1 MTKNHNQLKKENE
14 TLRKELS
21 NVLWATN
28 SATWVWNYKTGYL
41 DYNEKKAKAIGYEKH
56 ELDNNYETFTSKVHP
71 DDYKATMQAMVDLL
85 SGKKDV
91 YEVTYRIQAKD
102 GTYKWFHDK
111 GRIISFQD
119 NGKPLLI
126 EGVATDVTKQKT
138 VEEQL
143 KNSEFRSSAL
153 LSVIPDLMFR
163 LDLNGVIIDYKA
175 EKDDLYEQRLDEL
188 RGVVIMDHLPPDIAE
203 KTSYYINKA
212 LSENKIQYY
221 TYQLEV
227 PGSGLHYYEARMIPS
242 GEKEVT
248 AIVRDVTEREETI
261 KRLIESEA
269 RSTALLNAIP
279 DLMFR
284 LSKDGVYLDYSADV
298 SDLAVQDQTIIG
310 KNVKEIMPANFANR
324 TLELIADALKYGVM
338 QSYEYKMFVPGK
350 GLSYFE
356 SRIMPTIN
364 DEVISIVRNI
374 TERKINEKALR
385 ESQEKFRLIAE
396 NTSDAVM
403 IFDGDTL
410 KINYVS
416 PSIKKITG
424 YDIEEEIGKGPDE
437 IYQMIHPEDRKVT
450 FDKLYKAIEDKKES
464 LIYTYKMFHKN
475 GHIIWRQD
483 SARFIYNRE
492 GKHLRSYVVAR
503 DITKQKKEELEL
515 LKLQTAIEQSTASIV
530 ITGFDGNI
538 EYVNPGFELITG
550 YQASELIGENPNVLN
565 AGTNSKEYYKELWDT
580 IKSGKTWTGEFHNKR
595 KSGELYWES
604 AIISPV
610 RDEKGEITHFV
621 GVKEDITE
629 NKKLIAELRQAKD
642 KAEESDRLKSAFLT
656 NMSHEIRTP
665 LNALVGFSTIIASKS
680 LTEDKLNKYSELIS
694 KNAKL
699 LLNVIND
706 ILDIS
711 KIEAGQIEINL
722 TDIDAYKEIIDISK
736 SLKSLINE
744 KTTNAKLKIDCE
756 DKGVIVKADLMR
768 FRQILTNLISN
779 AFKFTDRGYVKI
791 GFCIKNK
798 EAVFY
803 VKDTGIGISQA
814 MQELIFDPFKQA
826 SYENGKFFGGNGLGL
841 PISKAYVE
849 MMGGKM
855 WLESIE
861 GRGSKFYFSLPSKD

>member
-1 MTKNHNQLKKENE
+1 
-14 TLRKELS
+14 
-21 NVLWATN
+21 
-28 SATWVWNYKTGYL
+28 
-41 DYNEKKAKAIGYEKH
+41 
-56 ELDNNYETFTSKVHP
+56 
-71 DDYKATMQAMVDLL
+71 
-85 SGKKDV
+85 
-91 YEVTYRIQAKD
+91 
-102 GTYKWFHDK
+102 
-111 GRIISFQD
+111 
-119 NGKPLLI
+119 
-126 EGVATDVTKQKT
+126 
-138 VEEQL
+138 
-143 KNSEFRSSAL
+143 
-153 LSVIPDLMFR
+153 
-163 LDLNGVIIDYKA
+163 
-175 EKDDLYEQRLDEL
+175 
-188 RGVVIMDHLPPDIAE
+188 
-203 KTSYYINKA
+203 
-212 LSENKIQYY
+212 
-221 TYQLEV
+221 
-227 PGSGLHYYEARMIPS
+227 
-242 GEKEVT
+242 
-248 AIVRDVTEREETI
+248 
-261 KRLIESEA
+261 
-269 RSTALLNAIP
+269 
-279 DLMFR
+279 
-284 LSKDGVYLDYSADV
+284 
-298 SDLAVQDQTIIG
+298 
-310 KNVKEIMPANFANR
+310 
-324 TLELIADALKYGVM
+324 
-338 QSYEYKMFVPGK
+338 
-350 GLSYFE
+350 
-356 SRIMPTIN
+356 MPTIN

-722 TDIDAYKEIIDISK
+722 TEIDAYKEIIDISK

-744 KTTNAKLKIDCE
+744 KTSNVKLKIDCE

-861 GRGSKFYFSLPSKD
+861 GRGSTFYFSLPKQN